1 MSDSGVFRTQADE
14 VRLLLAQLE
23 EIRKELQSIA
33 HKLASIE
40 KHVARAFPKEYAQHR
55 ERRRST
61 GPKRDE
67 SPELLGP
74 DGARKMFDRLSAL
87 WREGQSEQVK
97 QELAAASTDRLR
109 EIAAVGGISHDKRVT
124 RSTLRALI
132 VQKVTESAML
142 RSNITLEE
150 RRADIKSEPLGRE
163 P

>member
-1 MSDSGVFRTQADE
+1 
-14 VRLLLAQLE
+14 
-23 EIRKELQSIA
+23 
-33 HKLASIE
+33 
-40 KHVARAFPKEYAQHR
+40 
-55 ERRRST
+55 
-61 GPKRDE
+61 
-67 SPELLGP
+67 
-74 DGARKMFDRLSAL
+74 MFDRLSAL